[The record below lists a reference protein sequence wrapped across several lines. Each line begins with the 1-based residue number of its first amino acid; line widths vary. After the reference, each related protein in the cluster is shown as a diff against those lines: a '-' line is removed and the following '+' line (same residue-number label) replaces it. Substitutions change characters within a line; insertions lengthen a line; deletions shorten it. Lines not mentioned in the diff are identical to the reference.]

1 MLIDQELIQSRQ
13 YFTKEVDEI
22 ILLCIEQKMKAKEIS
37 NMIFESLNIKKSLS
51 SISYRI
57 SRVLSQLDGNLDDYD
72 YENNRF
78 KDSNKTTYLKR
89 KSNECIGS
97 KIH

>member
-1 MLIDQELIQSRQ
+1 MLIDQEMIQSRQ
-13 YFTKEVDEI
+13 YFTREIDEI

-37 NMIFESLNIKKSLS
+37 NMIFESLDIRKSFS

-57 SRVLSQLDGNLDDYD
+57 SRVLLHLDGDLDKYD

-78 KDSNKTTYLKR
+78 KDRSQTTY
-89 KSNECIGS
+89 S
-97 KIH
+97 KKEK